1 MIVAKWLLLALLAF
15 PVAELAAFVA
25 VATAL
30 GFFQALGLVILGSL
44 VGVMVLRHAG
54 GNHIARVRVA
64 MSQGLNQGLNQ
75 SSFSAL
81 QADTSGGLILLAG
94 ILLVVPGFI
103 TDVLALLV
111 LLVPLWRAVSGGVGL
126 GAPPARTDGVV
137 DLEPEQWHRV
147 DDPALTSR
155 RRDERDH

>member
-1 MIVAKWLLLALLAF
+1 MAKWLLLALLAF

-64 MSQGLNQGLNQ
+64 MSQGFNQGLNQ

-94 ILLVVPGFI
+94 ILLVIPGFI
-103 TDVLALLV
+103 TDALALLV
-111 LLVPLWRAVSGGVGL
+111 LLVPLWRAVSSKLGL
-126 GAPPARTDGVV
+126 AAPPPARTDGVV
-137 DLEPEQWHRV
+137 DLEPEQWRRV

>member
-1 MIVAKWLLLALLAF
+1 MIVAKWLLLALLVF
-15 PVAELAAFVA
+15 PMAELAAFVA
-25 VATAL
+25 VAAAL
-30 GFFQALGLVILGSL
+30 GFFQALGLLILGSL

-64 MSQGLNQGLNQ
+64 MSHGLNQ

-103 TDVLALLV
+103 TDAVALLVLLV
-111 LLVPLWRAVSGGVGL
+111 LLVPLWRAASGKFGL